1 MLSRVIGD
9 IALGIIGLLLVA
21 FVLAVVIGASKL
33 VADILDGLSGGP
45 EREVRDEVRALREEL
60 RAERERRG

>member
-1 MLSRVIGD
+1 MLSRVIGE
-9 IALGIIGLLLVA
+9 IIVGFIGLLLIVL
-21 FVLAVVIGASKL
+21 VLAVVIGASKL

>member
-9 IALGIIGLLLVA
+9 IAPGIAGLLLVV

-33 VADILDGLSGGP
+33 VADILDGLAGGP
-45 EREVRDEVRALREEL
+45 ERETRDEIRALREEL